1 MLIIHRKKRTSCG
14 SITGT
19 GLQLLST
26 PIKKNHLTKR
36 FIWGQISK
44 FCISGR
50 YIKKNIFHPI
60 LKFFF
65 FEIVVDGFP
74 LSPMDSEQN
83 LTERGQNLNFL
94 IFHLTL
100 MHFISFFFLQNVH
113 LNLFICQ

>member
-1 MLIIHRKKRTSCG
+1 MGPNFEILHIWKVYKK
-14 SITGT
+14 I
-19 GLQLLST
+19 
-26 PIKKNHLTKR
+26 
-36 FIWGQISK
+36 
-44 FCISGR
+44 
-50 YIKKNIFHPI
+50 IFHPI

-100 MHFISFFFLQNVH
+100 MHFISFFFCKMFILTYLSVNKQNE
-113 LNLFICQ
+113 LNIIFFEKRLKGIEILHIWKI